1 MGQAENQF
9 GQAETQF
16 GDEPPSTQVPFRQDR
31 PIAEPARMGP
41 AGRLIGTLLSPG
53 ETFKDINRKPTVVS
67 PIIISVLVGIAMT
80 LFVNWQ
86 AKPDWK
92 QIARNQIVKQS
103 EKFGTKLDPE
113 RLDQQVNTTAF
124 IYRFMP
130 VFVLVFVPIF
140 YLAGAGVLALGMLL
154 MQAQTT
160 YKKILSVFAWT
171 YCSIGLVTT
180 ILAMASLMVR
190 DPQSLADR
198 DLLNPAG
205 LAPTNLAFLLADDSS
220 PVLRAL
226 LSSLDVFNIW
236 IIVLLIIGLAVVG
249 GSRKITRGKTATLVI
264 SLWCLF
270 VLLKVAAAA
279 IGFGAQ

>member
-1 MGQAENQF
+1 MGQPQNQF

-16 GDEPPSTQVPFRQDR
+16 GEERASNEAPFQQDR
-31 PIAEPARMGP
+31 PIAEPPRMGP
-41 AGRLIGTLLSPG
+41 AGRLVGTLLSPG
-53 ETFKDINRKPTVVS
+53 ETFKDINRKPTIVS
-67 PIIISVLVGIAMT
+67 PIIISILVGIAMT
-80 LFVNWQ
+80 LFVNWE

-103 EKFGTKLDPE
+103 EKFGSKLDPD

-171 YCSIGLVTT
+171 SCSIGLVTT

-198 DLLNPAG
+198 DFLNPAG

-226 LSSLDVFNIW
+226 LSSLDVFSIW
-236 IIVLLIIGLAVVG
+236 IIILLIIGLAVIG
-249 GSRKITRGKTATLVI
+249 GSRKITRGKTAALVI
-264 SLWCLF
+264 SLWCLI

-279 IGFGAQ
+279 VGFGGQ

>member
-1 MGQAENQF
+1 MGQAPDQF
-9 GQAETQF
+9 GQSETQF
-16 GDEPPSTQVPFRQDR
+16 GEDPGSAQVPFRQDR

-41 AGRLIGTLLSPG
+41 AGRLIGTLMSPG
-53 ETFKDINRKPTVVS
+53 ETFKDINRKPTVVA
-67 PIIISVLVGIAMT
+67 PIIISILVGIAMT

-86 AKPDWK
+86 AKPDWR

-103 EKFGTKLDPE
+103 EKLGTKPDPE
-113 RLDQQVNTTAF
+113 RLDQQINVSVF
-124 IYRFMP
+124 IYRFLP
-130 VFVLVFVPIF
+130 VFVAVFVPVF

-180 ILAMASLMVR
+180 VLAMASLMVR

-198 DLLNPAG
+198 DFLNPAG
-205 LAPTNLAFLLADDSS
+205 LAPTNLGFLLADDAS
-220 PVLRAL
+220 PALRAL
-226 LSSLDVFNIW
+226 LSSLDVFSIW
-236 IIVLLIIGLAVVG
+236 IIILLIIGLAVIG